1 MWGKK
6 EEPVESVSTPAAA
19 EPVKTRPLSR
29 PASSASVPAAS
40 PSRNQS
46 TATIGKS
53 LKIKGT
59 LGGHEDVYVD
69 GEVEGNIE
77 LEENTLTVGPNGNI
91 NADVKAKNITVL
103 GRLTGN
109 VFAGERIEI
118 RKTGSLEGDVTSK
131 RIVIEDGAVFRGSID
146 IVKPEPPVV
155 KAAPKESPPAKDSA
169 QDKPAG
175 EKSAS
180 VDSKPNSTPKP
191 TVAQEKP
198 AVKESATA

>member
-6 EEPVESVSTPAAA
+6 EESVEPISTPAAH
-19 EPVKTRPLSR
+19 EPVKSRTLSR
-29 PASSASVPAAS
+29 PASVASVPAAS
-40 PSRNQS
+40 RSRNQS

-59 LGGHEDVYVD
+59 LGGLEDVYVD

-91 NADVKAKNITVL
+91 SADVKAKNITVL

-109 VFAGERIEI
+109 VVAGERIEI
-118 RKTGSLEGDVTSK
+118 RKTGSLEGAVTST

-146 IVKPEPPVV
+146 IVKPEPPAIKV
-155 KAAPKESPPAKDSA
+155 APKGVPGGRFKI
-169 QDKPAG
+169 
-175 EKSAS
+175 
-180 VDSKPNSTPKP
+180 
-191 TVAQEKP
+191 
-198 AVKESATA
+198 

>member
-6 EEPVESVSTPAAA
+6 DESIDPISAPAAP
-19 EPVKTRPLSR
+19 EQPKSRPLSR
-29 PASSASVPAAS
+29 PASTSSMPAAT
-40 PSRNQS
+40 PSRGQG

-59 LGGHEDVYVD
+59 LGGLEDVYVD

-77 LEENTLTVGPNGNI
+77 LEENTLTVGPNGNV

-118 RKTGSLEGDVTSK
+118 RKTGSLEGDVTSR

-146 IVKPEPPVV
+146 IVKPEPPAVKVV
-155 KAAPKESPPAKDSA
+155 PKETPAPKPVA
-169 QDKPAG
+169 
-175 EKSAS
+175 
-180 VDSKPNSTPKP
+180 DSKPYSTPMPKP
-191 TVAQEKP
+191 TVSNEQSSP
-198 AVKESATA
+198 APVKQSAGA

>member
-6 EEPVESVSTPAAA
+6 EETLEPISAPAAVEQQKFRPLSRPSSSSSTPAAA
-19 EPVKTRPLSR
+19 
-29 PASSASVPAAS
+29 
-40 PSRNQS
+40 PSRGQG

-53 LKIKGT
+53 LKVKGT

-118 RKTGSLEGDVTSK
+118 RKTGSLEGDVTSR

-146 IVKPEPPVV
+146 IVKPEPAPV
-155 KAAPKESPPAKDSA
+155 KLAPKETPALQEATGPKL
-169 QDKPAG
+169 
-175 EKSAS
+175 
-180 VDSKPNSTPKP
+180 NSTPTPKP
-191 TVAQEKP
+191 MVATEKTLP
-198 AVKESATA
+198 APVKQSAGAVV

>member
-6 EEPVESVSTPAAA
+6 EDSVEPISSSAAP
-19 EPVKTRPLSR
+19 EPPKSRPLSR
-29 PASSASVPAAS
+29 PASASSTPAAA
-40 PSRNQS
+40 PSRSQG

-53 LKIKGT
+53 LRVKGT
-59 LGGHEDVYVD
+59 LGGQEDVYVD

-77 LEENTLTVGPNGNI
+77 LEDNTLTVGPNGNI

-118 RKTGSLEGDVTSK
+118 RKTGSLEGDVTSR

-146 IVKPEPPVV
+146 IVKPEPAPVKV
-155 KAAPKESPPAKDSA
+155 APKEAPAPKEATGSPA
-169 QDKPAG
+169 
-175 EKSAS
+175 
-180 VDSKPNSTPKP
+180 PKP
-191 TVAQEKP
+191 TVAQEKSAP
-198 AVKESATA
+198 AQVKQSARA